1 MHNNIRHTMTTNTRN
16 HTLYETE
23 KKYKHIMTES
33 MKNKNDIYPN
43 LTVSLSKREK
53 SRHTTIDIL
62 RPLNAQKTTNNVE
75 HITMFE
81 SS

>member
-1 MHNNIRHTMTTNTRN
+1 MKHKKRSNTINTLWQNQWKTNMTSI
-16 HTLYETE
+16 L
-23 KKYKHIMTES
+23 
-33 MKNKNDIYPN
+33 
-43 LTVSLSKREK
+43 SLGKREK
-53 SRHTTIDIL
+53 SKDTTIDIL

>member
-1 MHNNIRHTMTTNTRN
+1 MLTFIYTNKETHNETQK
-16 HTLYETE
+16 TL
-23 KKYKHIMTES
+23 KHNKHIMTES
-33 MKNKNDIYPN
+33 MKNKHDIYPN
-43 LTVSLSKREK
+43 LTVSLSEKEK

>member
-1 MHNNIRHTMTTNTRN
+1 MKHKKRSNTINTLWQNQWKTNMTP
-16 HTLYETE
+16 
-23 KKYKHIMTES
+23 
-33 MKNKNDIYPN
+33 YPN
-43 LTVSLSKREK
+43 LTVSLGKREK
-53 SRHTTIDIL
+53 SKHTTIDIL

>member
-1 MHNNIRHTMTTNTRN
+1 
-16 HTLYETE
+16 
-23 KKYKHIMTES
+23 MTES
-33 MKNKNDIYPN
+33 MKNKHDIYPN
-43 LTVSLSKREK
+43 LTVSI
-53 SRHTTIDIL
+53 RHTTKDIL

>member
-1 MHNNIRHTMTTNTRN
+1 MKHKKRSNTINTLWQNQWKTNMTSI
-16 HTLYETE
+16 L
-23 KKYKHIMTES
+23 
-33 MKNKNDIYPN
+33 
-43 LTVSLSKREK
+43 SLGKREK

>member
-1 MHNNIRHTMTTNTRN
+1 MYTNKETHNETQK
-16 HTLYETE
+16 TL
-23 KKYKHIMTES
+23 KHNKHIMTES
-33 MKNKNDIYPN
+33 MKNKHDIYPN

-53 SRHTTIDIL
+53 SRHTTKDIL

>member
-1 MHNNIRHTMTTNTRN
+1 MKHKKRSNTIN
-16 HTLYETE
+16 TLWQNQW
-23 KKYKHIMTES
+23 K
-33 MKNKNDIYPN
+33 KNDIYPN
-43 LTVSLSKREK
+43 LTVSLGKREK

>member
-1 MHNNIRHTMTTNTRN
+1 
-16 HTLYETE
+16 
-23 KKYKHIMTES
+23 MTEL
-33 MKNKNDIYPN
+33 MKNKHDTYPN
-43 LTVSLSKREK
+43 LTVSLGQREK
-53 SRHTTIDIL
+53 SRHTTIDIH

>member
-1 MHNNIRHTMTTNTRN
+1 
-16 HTLYETE
+16 
-23 KKYKHIMTES
+23 MTES
-33 MKNKNDIYPN
+33 IKNKNDIYPN
-43 LTVSLSKREK
+43 LTVSLGKREK